1 MDKMVGVLFCD
12 FERCVNRVNRDDEI
26 MELA

>member
-1 MDKMVGVLFCD
+1 MDKMVEVLFCGL
-12 FERCVNRVNRDDEI
+12 ERCVNRVNREDEI